1 MRESTG
7 ANVGMCAAPNSEP
20 GKAESPVDKDA
31 ETTQSSSN
39 STQHGLTPDLQ
50 ADVNQVPLYVLFKRV
65 QRADGSICALEIT
78 YATFY
83 AFNGPYSI
91 GCCQPFCFEAGAHD
105 GDWEHF
111 TVRCGPC

>member
-1 MRESTG
+1 M
-7 ANVGMCAAPNSEP
+7 
-20 GKAESPVDKDA
+20 
-31 ETTQSSSN
+31 
-39 STQHGLTPDLQ
+39 
-50 ADVNQVPLYVLFKRV
+50 PLYVLFKRV
-65 QRADGSICALEIT
+65 QRADGSTCALEIT

-111 TVRCGPC
+111 TVRCGSCRRVAALCVPASGLVSDVQGLGVVCCLVGSHRLFVCGV